1 MSHQLC
7 AGASR
12 GSRAGSPRR
21 PSAVWRWWP
30 RSSPSWSPRP
40 RPGLVARLP
49 RQLVH
54 GDFRDDNVGFRHGR
68 PVLLVDFMGER
79 AALPLAMARQPL
91 SSIGGWAARLD
102 DQAVARHHAA
112 SVGPDLAVAGQ
123 LMAELGRWQ
132 DTFA

>member
-1 MSHQLC
+1 V
-7 AGASR
+7 AER
-12 GSRAGSPRR
+12 
-21 PSAVWRWWP
+21 
-30 RSSPSWSPRP
+30 
-40 RPGLVARLP
+40 ARL
-49 RQLVH
+49 R
-54 GDFRDDNVGFRHGR
+54 R
-68 PVLLVDFMGER
+68 LVDRYEAGLDLRLSAGER

-91 SSIGGWAARLD
+91 SSIGGWVARLD